1 MSPAVV
7 LVGPPGAGKT
17 TVGQLLATRWGVEFA
32 DTDDLVE
39 ARTGRVIAD
48 VFTSD
53 GEATFRVLEREAVT
67 EALDSHAGVLA
78 LGGGAVLAEQTR
90 AALAGHPVALLSVGL
105 AAGVRRTG
113 LSTARPLLAGVN
125 PRATFA
131 ALLAERLPVYRE
143 VAVHEIG
150 TDDKTAD
157 EVAEAVHTA
166 LAAAGGTAADDTTAP
181 AGHRG

>member
-1 MSPAVV
+1 VSPAAV

-17 TVGQLLATRWGVEFA
+17 TVGQLLATRWGVAFA

-48 VFTSD
+48 IFTSD
-53 GEATFRVLEREAVT
+53 GEAAFRVLEREAVA
-67 EALDSHAGVLA
+67 EALASHTGVLA
-78 LGGGAVLAEQTR
+78 LGGGAVLAEETR
-90 AALAGHPVALLSVGL
+90 AALAGHPVVLLSVGL

-150 TDDKTAD
+150 TDDSTAE
-157 EVAEAVHTA
+157 EVADAVHAA
-166 LAAAGGTAADDTTAP
+166 LAAADDGSAA
-181 AGHRG
+181 AGRRG

>member
-17 TVGQLLATRWGVEFA
+17 TVGRLLAARWDVEFA
-32 DTDDLVE
+32 DTDDLIE

-48 VFTSD
+48 IFTD
-53 GEATFRVLEREAVT
+53 EGEPAFRDHEREIVA
-67 EALDSHAGVLA
+67 EALVSHAGVLA

-90 AALAGHPVALLSVGL
+90 TGLAGHPVVLLSVGL

-125 PRATFA
+125 PRATFS
-131 ALLAERLPVYRE
+131 ALLAERLPVYRS
-143 VAVHEIG
+143 VAVHEVA
-150 TDDKTAD
+150 TDQLGAE
-157 EVAEAVHTA
+157 EVADAVHTA
-166 LAAAGGTAADDTTAP
+166 LVAAAAEDPGAP